1 MEDEPETLLPA
12 FGWCGTGMG
21 ITEDYEARDA
31 EGYVIDFD
39 DNRYY
44 PAFISG
50 YHVNGFPECVRYL
63 GKIAEPDEREEPDER
78 DWMERRTEL
87 SEPLWWAIPPAIGD
101 LLSTVGDRLLSA
113 EMPDGPGDLMAVGGD
128 LSPETLL
135 AAYRAGIFPM
145 PESTAEGMAWW
156 SPHPRA
162 VLPMDR
168 FVPSRS
174 LRRMMRRYQITV
186 NRAFG
191 EVISG
196 CADPSR
202 PGGWITGEV
211 ERAYLRLHELGWA
224 HSLETWEDGEL
235 AGGLYGVS
243 IGGFFAGE
251 SMFHRRRDAS
261 KAALARLVEI
271 MSELAEP
278 LLDVQWQTPHLR
290 SLGVVEIP
298 RSEYLRQLAEAVQ
311 APGPDWERLSC

>member
-1 MEDEPETLLPA
+1 MEDEPETLLPGI
-12 FGWCGTGMG
+12 GWCGTGMRTIG
-21 ITEDYEARDA
+21 DREALDA
-31 EGYVIDFD
+31 GGGFGDVD

-44 PAFISG
+44 PTSLAQ
-50 YHVNGFPECVRYL
+50 YHSMNGFPWCVYCRR
-63 GKIAEPDEREEPDER
+63 KTAEHNER
-78 DWMERRTEL
+78 DWIECRTGL
-87 SEPLWWAIPPAIGD
+87 SEQMGNAKPAIGD
-101 LLSTVGDRLLSA
+101 LLSSVGDRLLSA
-113 EMPDGPGDLMAVGGD
+113 EMPDGPGDLAALGDD

-145 PESTAEGMAWW
+145 PASAVGGMAWW
-156 SPHPRA
+156 APHPRA
-162 VLPMDR
+162 ILPMDR

-174 LRRMMRRYQITV
+174 LRRMMRRYRITV

-211 ERAYLRLHELGWA
+211 ERAYRRLHELGWA

-271 MSELAEP
+271 MSELPEP

-298 RSEYLRQLAEAVQ
+298 RSDYLGRLAGSLE

>member
-21 ITEDYEARDA
+21 ITDDYEARDA
-31 EGYVIDFD
+31 EGYVIDVAD
-39 DNRYY
+39 IRCYLTSI
-44 PAFISG
+44 AQ
-50 YHVNGFPECVRYL
+50 YHSMKENEFRECLYCRQ
-63 GKIAEPDEREEPDER
+63 KTAEHDEQ
-78 DWMERRTEL
+78 DWMECRMVL
-87 SEPLWWAIPPAIGD
+87 SEQLWRATPAIED
-101 LLSTVGDRLLSA
+101 LLSEVGDRLLSV
-113 EMPDGPGDLMAVGGD
+113 EMPDGHGDLAAVGRD
-128 LSPETLL
+128 FSPETLL
-135 AAYRAGIFPM
+135 AAYRAGMFPM
-145 PESTAEGMAWW
+145 PQYAAEIIAWW

-162 VLPMDR
+162 ILPMDR

-202 PGGWITGEV
+202 PGGWITGDI
-211 ERAYLRLHELGWA
+211 ERAYRRLHELGWA

-235 AGGLYGVS
+235 VGGLYGVS

-278 LLDVQWQTPHLR
+278 LLDVQWQTPHLQ

-298 RSEYLRQLAEAVQ
+298 RSEYLKQLAGAVES
-311 APGPDWERLSC
+311 PGPDWERLSC